1 MKNAVMRPNMLQFSM
16 MVMFGVCANTA
27 AAAPIET
34 PPTVHPIFVSAEGAV
49 HDDEA
54 RSTLRQIV
62 ARRRMGVMET
72 LDLPTPP
79 LPTLAGRVKNAITH
93 NKALKFSEA
102 ESELRSAMQ
111 EAENS
116 GGHGLDTEG
125 LSNLYLHLGI
135 AIDKADWTD
144 FPATG
149 PPRASVAAADCY
161 LRAATMTPA
170 RELYT
175 RDFSP
180 LARLHFADAIATV
193 KAQPRG
199 VLTVNGPSDAM
210 VSVDGRPAIGL
221 PLELKE
227 LAYGDH
233 FIRVTAPGRQPW
245 SELVPITQPTLAV
258 EVPTLQAYRLDD
270 QTAATHA
277 RRMAAAFALVVEMKP
292 PGQVELRLIKVD
304 GVQRLDALVASA
316 HGDPAG
322 FEAAVIRLDEI
333 ARRREME
340 SEHGFKVGKDTELAV
355 ATVESRAPTQP
366 PVVLQE
372 DPSGWAEQHWPL
384 LSAAGTAVALAIIL
398 GIAVSL
404 D

>member
-1 MKNAVMRPNMLQFSM
+1 MPSMRRRVLRFS
-16 MVMFGVCANTA
+16 VIFLFGVCANRV
-27 AAAPIET
+27 AAAPLEA

-49 HDDEA
+49 HDEEA

-79 LPTLAGRVKNAITH
+79 LPTLAARVAKAIAL

-102 ESELRSAMQ
+102 ESELRAAVQ

-144 FPATG
+144 FPAQG
-149 PPRASVAAADCY
+149 PPRASVAAVDCY
-161 LRAATMTPA
+161 LRAATMQPA

-175 RDFSP
+175 RDYSP
-180 LARLHFADAIATV
+180 LARLHFSDAVATV
-193 KAQPRG
+193 KAQPGG
-199 VLTVNGPSDAM
+199 VLTVKGPSDAM
-210 VSVDGRPAIGL
+210 VSVDGRPAVGL
-221 PLELKE
+221 PLELKD

-233 FIRVTAPGRQPW
+233 FVRVTAPGREPW
-245 SELVPITQPTLAV
+245 SELVPITQSTLAV
-258 EVPTLQAYRLDD
+258 EVPTMQAYRLDD

-304 GVQRLDALVASA
+304 GAARLDTVVAQA
-316 HGDPAG
+316 HGDPSG
-322 FEAAVIRLDEI
+322 FEAALIRLDEI
-333 ARRREME
+333 ARRRDME
-340 SEHGFKVGKDTELAV
+340 SAHGFKVGKDTELAV
-355 ATVESRAPTQP
+355 AAVESRAPTQA
-366 PVVLQE
+366 PVVMQE

-384 LSAAGTAVALAIIL
+384 LTATGTAVALAIIL